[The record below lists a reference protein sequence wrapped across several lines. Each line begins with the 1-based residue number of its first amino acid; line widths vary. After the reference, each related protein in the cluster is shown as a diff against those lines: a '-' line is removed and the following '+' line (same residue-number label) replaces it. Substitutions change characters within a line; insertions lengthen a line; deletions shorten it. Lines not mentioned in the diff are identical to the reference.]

1 MRKLFVLMFMSIASI
16 VMYSSDLLHSMAQSP
31 YTYFYKISNKDALR
45 IYKKKSVNYNEIL
58 HTKIDSVLTAKYR
71 LPKFPEGHYVKVWV
85 DKDELKYEL
94 FSNQNFHPYIY
105 ENGND
110 LSIKVLDTLGR
121 NIANAKVKVG
131 CDEIKYNT
139 ETQTYFQSGFKS
151 SGLLSVEYHNHQVFQ
166 RLKREREYIPTLFRP
181 FVRAKNLIKYTY
193 RDIKKGRLS
202 YRWER
207 RLRKIE
213 DFLDDPEYY
222 RNRKFADKWSGFV
235 VFNKPMYKPND
246 TVRFKAFIKNRNT
259 GRLLKD
265 SVKVSLDYSE
275 KGLMTLAPYSPG
287 FFESF
292 FVLNDSLT
300 LKLDKYCNLRFC
312 HKNNNDRQYL
322 RGKGSFKYEDYELK
336 SVRLNIRTSSDKQ
349 YVGDSL
355 CLFVKGTN
363 ENNLNLLDARL
374 KVKLLID
381 EDYSNR
387 KNVFFEPQ
395 TIFPDTVLYEKQL
408 VLKPKGET
416 KLMIPWQ
423 IMPKA
428 NFSYKIEVELL
439 TSDNETKKETKL
451 IDYLYKQTELREKL
465 NKDSLEIGYFVDN
478 KEYFSEATVI
488 GEDQKGNV
496 VHTLTGKLPLK
507 LKIDPYIYKYKL
519 KVGIDVKELEASKLS
534 SGLEINEERT
544 DSFISFKSDNPR
556 NIPFNYFVYKQ
567 DKLIEKGVAT
577 NLDFKRSKS
586 LNHSYFLYYE
596 YLWAGAVTVKRKA
609 NPYVK
614 DKLLHIE
621 VSQPTIIYPG
631 QKTKVEITATQ
642 EGKPLK
648 DVDITAYALTDKF
661 SPKKPSGFPSYSN
674 YYKRHKEKS
683 SFRLKD
689 IQAVKSTIY
698 LDSVS
703 RSDFA
708 GLDTVEYYKFLF
720 PEKGF
725 YLHKKPMP
733 DSLTQFAPFVV
744 NNGRIQV
751 VNMVYIDSKPVY
763 IGLLNS
769 KQPYSFAVMPGKRSV
784 QLRLNNAMCDLGK
797 LDFEKG
803 VKTIVSVEKSRFIS
817 KDKLK
822 PAFTKDEMRKYS
834 SYILPIRNNLS
845 GKYNYFEQDGF
856 IYQINSNSYRNTQF
870 VAPISPNKFTYTNN
884 EGQKTQ
890 LDLEPRFEYDFSQKN
905 VVKMREFDL
914 KKSLVFDNSRQSLL
928 DSVLTESQIIKQK
941 QADSIFEL
949 SNLRSINERYKSTD
963 LNNTTSGKLVLDVQF
978 KQNESA
984 VKPLNVI
991 VFNDKKQICRVM
1003 NGTCEKINGLQAGT
1017 YSLYFIFQEGYF
1029 AQIDSIKIIDRCT
1042 NYIKKENIELSQSPM
1057 SVKYNLLL
1065 ERFFAYN
1072 QHPTEAD
1079 LTHELILLNDVSSNK
1094 LKSIDKIKMQTMIDS
1109 IKIEEQKN
1117 RSIVFNQIQGVVL
1130 DDKGETAIG
1139 AMVKIPGTTIG
1150 TLTDFNGAFT
1160 LSNIPTYARS
1170 VEVSYM
1176 GFETVEVPLNRYVKV
1191 ALKRNNSM
1199 ELENLVVTGYGVSN
1213 KSDLTCSVA
1222 SVSSQSK
1229 KELLAGKMAGL
1240 AVVSA
1245 KGSPEASV
1253 TIRVRGGA
1261 SVTQSVE
1268 PLYIVDGFP
1277 VKNITAIAPS
1287 QIASIDVLKDASA
1300 TAIYGA
1306 QGANGVIIIT
1316 TKDGAGAGL
1325 QDGENNE
1332 MNDDFVGASMGNSSV
1347 RNRFSDYAYWQPR
1360 LKTDKNGKA
1369 SFEVTYPDDVT
1380 KWKSYVL
1387 AIKGK
1392 NLADSYVEDVKSF
1405 KPIMGQISVPRFLT
1419 QGDSVNVIGKALNY
1433 LPDTVA
1439 IKSSFSINKQTQ
1451 TQHSFKVSSSI
1462 TDMLPVKVA
1471 SSDTLSIQYKIEK
1484 EGGYFDGEERKVP
1497 VFKSGL
1503 LETTG
1508 LFAVLDADTTF
1519 TVTLPEGKTKFYLNS
1534 SEIDLLAQ
1542 EMKHLMSYEYL
1553 CNEQMAS
1560 KLKAY
1565 LAYEKLCK
1573 YKQQK
1578 FEFKKDV
1585 KYLIKQL
1592 NNNKN
1597 EEFSWGWWNKN
1608 ASVDWITH
1616 HVYSALLDAKS
1627 MGYDAFS
1634 KFDSTRFVENA
1645 ILRLESSASP
1655 SDRLS
1660 LLEQLKMLKAPI
1672 NYAQYISKIDTAL
1685 TLKDK
1690 KNRLLN
1696 KMTTLE
1702 HFRLI
1707 RLKQECGLEYSLDS
1721 LRKHQKSS
1729 MLGSVYYSDG
1739 NKISINNNDV
1749 HLTVLAYKILKVG
1762 NPKDEELLKIRNWF
1776 YEKRTSQGWT
1786 NTYESANIID
1796 VLYGDIINIENVK
1809 NEAKVVIQTDKPIVV
1824 TKFPYELELSAAK
1837 FNVSKS
1843 GSTPVFFAVYQQA
1856 WNENPKLKSGDFV
1869 ISSEFENKSY
1879 SLKSGVSEKMNL
1891 SLEVKKDAEFV
1902 QIEIPIPGGCSYDS
1916 KEQSPFNFEVH
1927 REFYKNKVLIYCQ
1940 HLPKGKYDFSINL
1953 LPRFTGKYILNPAQ
1967 VRLMYYPTFSANN
1980 ELQKVVIK

>member
-1 MRKLFVLMFMSIASI
+1 MRKLFVLMFMSIVSI
-16 VMYSSDLLHSMAQSP
+16 TMYSSDLLHSKAQSP
-31 YTYFYKISNKDALR
+31 YIYFYKISNKDALR

-58 HTKIDSVLTAKYR
+58 HTKIDSVLTAKYI
-71 LPKFPEGHYVKVWV
+71 LPQFPIGHYVKVWV
-85 DKDELKYEL
+85 ENDEVKYEL
-94 FSNQNFHPYIY
+94 FSKQDFYPYVL

-121 NIANAKVKVG
+121 DIGNAKVKVDH
-131 CDEIKYNT
+131 CNIKYNV
-139 ETQTYFQSGFKS
+139 ETKTYFKSGFKS
-151 SGLLSVEYHNHQVFQ
+151 SGVLNVEYNGHQVFQ
-166 RLKREREYIPTLFRP
+166 RLIREREYIPKIYRP
-181 FVRAKNLIKYTY
+181 FVRGSRSIKYIY
-193 RDIKKGRLS
+193 RDFRKGRLS
-202 YRWER
+202 HRWER
-207 RLRKIE
+207 RLQKLE

-222 RNRKFADKWSGFV
+222 RNRKFRDKWSGFV

-246 TVRFKAFIKNRNT
+246 TVRFKAFIKNRKT
-259 GRLLKD
+259 GKLLKD
-265 SVKVSLDYSE
+265 SVKMRLDNS
-275 KGLMTLAPYSPG
+275 KVNLMTLAPYSPG
-287 FFESF
+287 FFESY
-292 FVLNDSLT
+292 FVLHDSLG
-300 LKLDKYCNLRFC
+300 LKLDDRYYLKFE
-312 HKNNNDRQYL
+312 HKDNEEREYFRYNN
-322 RGKGSFKYEDYELK
+322 SFKYEDYELK

-349 YVGDSL
+349 YLGDSL
-355 CLFVKGTN
+355 SLFVKGTN

-374 KVKLLID
+374 KVKLFVD
-381 EDYSNR
+381 EDYYNSGR
-387 KNVFFEPQ
+387 VLFEPQ

-439 TSDNETKKETKL
+439 TSDNETKKESKR
-451 IDYLYKQTELREKL
+451 IAYLYKQTELREKL

-478 KEYFSEATVI
+478 KEDFSEATVV
-488 GEDQKGNV
+488 GEDQKGNE

-507 LKIDPYIYKYKL
+507 TKIDPYIYKYKL
-519 KVGIDVKELEASKLS
+519 KVGTDVKELEASKLS

-567 DKLIEKGVAT
+567 DKLIEKGVTT
-577 NLDFKRSKS
+577 NLDFKRTKS

-596 YLWAGAVTVKRKA
+596 YLWAGAVSVKRKD

-614 DKLLHIE
+614 DKLLHLE

-631 QKTKVEITATQ
+631 QKTKIEITATQ

-661 SPKKPSGFPSYSN
+661 SPKKPSGFPNYSN

-689 IQAVKSTIY
+689 IDAVKSSIY
-698 LDSVS
+698 LDSLL

-708 GLDTVEYYKFLF
+708 GIDTVEYYKFLF

-725 YLHKKPMP
+725 YQYKKLMS

-744 NNGRIQV
+744 DNGRIQV
-751 VNMVYIDSKPVY
+751 INMVYIDSKPVY

-784 QLRLNNAMCDLGK
+784 QLRLKNAMCDLGM

-803 VKTIVSVEKSRFIS
+803 KKTIISVEKARFVS
-817 KDKLK
+817 KDELK
-822 PAFTKDEMRKYS
+822 PAFTQDEKRKYS
-834 SYILPIRNNLS
+834 SYILPIRNNLP
-845 GKYNYFEQDGF
+845 GKYNYIKQEGF
-856 IYQINSNSYRNTQF
+856 VNQINSNNYRNVQF
-870 VAPISPNKFTYTNN
+870 VAPVSPNKFSYISN
-884 EGQKTQ
+884 EGQKIQ
-890 LDLEPRFEYDFSQKN
+890 LDFEPGFEYDFLQKGI
-905 VVKMREFDL
+905 VKMRTFDF
-914 KKSLVFDNSRQSLL
+914 KKSLVFDDSRQSLL
-928 DSVLTESQIIKQK
+928 DSVLTESQITKQR
-941 QADSIFEL
+941 QVDSIFEL
-949 SNLRSINERYKSTD
+949 SKLRRINERYKSTD
-963 LNNTTSGKLVLDVQF
+963 LKNTNSGKLVLDVQF
-978 KQNESA
+978 KQNESV

-1003 NGTCEKINGLQAGT
+1003 NGACEKIKGLQAGT
-1017 YSLYFIFQEGYF
+1017 YSLYFVFQEGYF
-1029 AQIDSIKIIDRCT
+1029 AHFDSIKIIDRCT
-1042 NYIKKENIELSQSPM
+1042 NHIKKENIELSQSPM

-1079 LTHELILLNDVSSNK
+1079 LTRELILLNDVSSNK

-1109 IKIEEQKN
+1109 IRIEEQKN

-1139 AMVKIPGTTIG
+1139 ATVKIPGTTIG

-1160 LSNIPTYARS
+1160 LSDIPAYARS
-1170 VEVSYM
+1170 LEVSYL
-1176 GFETVEVPLNRYVKV
+1176 GFETVEVPLSRFVDV
-1191 ALKRNNSM
+1191 VLKQRNLN
-1199 ELENLVVTGYGVSN
+1199 ELNEIVVIGYGTT
-1213 KSDLTCSVA
+1213 KKRDLVNC
-1222 SVSSQSK
+1222 VSSISSPSK
-1229 KELLAGKMAGL
+1229 KELLAGKMAGVAL
-1240 AVVSA
+1240 VST
-1245 KGSPEASV
+1245 KGSPDASV
-1253 TIRVRGGA
+1253 QIRIRGGA
-1261 SVTQSVE
+1261 SVTQGVE

-1277 VKNITAIAPS
+1277 VKNISAIAPS

-1316 TKDGAGAGL
+1316 TKDGTGAGL
-1325 QDGENNE
+1325 QDGEKNE

-1369 SFEVTYPDDVT
+1369 SFEVSYPDDVT

-1451 TQHSFKVSSSI
+1451 TQHSFKVSSSV
-1462 TDMLPVKVA
+1462 TDILPIKVK
-1471 SSDTLSIQYKIEK
+1471 STDTLSIQFKIEK

-1503 LETTG
+1503 LETNG

-1519 TVTLPEGKTKFYLNS
+1519 TMSLPEGKTKFYLNS

-1565 LAYEKLCK
+1565 LTYEKLCK

-1578 FEFKKDV
+1578 FQFKKDV

-1597 EEFSWGWWNKN
+1597 EEFSWGWWNKSE
-1608 ASVDWITH
+1608 SVDWITN
-1616 HVYSALLDAKS
+1616 HVYTALLDAKS

-1645 ILRLESSASP
+1645 KLRLESSATP

-1685 TLKDK
+1685 ILKDK
-1690 KNRLLN
+1690 KNQLLN
-1696 KMTTLE
+1696 RMSTQE

-1721 LRKHQKSS
+1721 LRKHQMSS
-1729 MLGSVYYSDG
+1729 MLGSVYYLG
-1739 NKISINNNDV
+1739 KNKISINNNDV
-1749 HLTVLAYKILKVG
+1749 QLTVLAYKILKTK
-1762 NPKDEELLKIRNWF
+1762 NQKDEELLKIRNWF

-1786 NTYESANIID
+1786 NTYESAKIID
-1796 VLYGDIINIENVK
+1796 VLYEDILNIENAK

-1824 TKFPYELELSAAK
+1824 TRFPYELEISDAK

-1843 GSTPVFFAVYQQA
+1843 GSTPVFFTAYQQV
-1856 WNENPKLKSGDFV
+1856 WNENPKVKSGDFS
-1869 ISSEFENKSY
+1869 ISSEFENKSCT
-1879 SLKSGVSEKMNL
+1879 LKSGVSEKMDL

-1902 QIEIPIPGGCSYDS
+1902 QIEIPIPSGCSYDS
-1916 KEQSPFNFEVH
+1916 KEQSTFNFEVH
-1927 REFYKNKVLIYCQ
+1927 REFYKSKVLIYCQ
-1940 HLPKGKYDFSINL
+1940 HLPRGKYNFSINL

-1967 VRLMYYPTFSANN
+1967 VRLMYFPVFNANN
-1980 ELQKVVIK
+1980 ESKYVVVR